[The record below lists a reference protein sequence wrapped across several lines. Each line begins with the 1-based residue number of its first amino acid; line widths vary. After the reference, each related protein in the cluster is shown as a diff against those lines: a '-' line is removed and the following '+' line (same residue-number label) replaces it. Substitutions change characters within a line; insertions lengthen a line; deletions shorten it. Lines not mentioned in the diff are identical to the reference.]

1 MLQAEAAVQADW
13 AAYLHG
19 KYLHYKSGSLGPL
32 GLSSSLADSL
42 WAISM
47 VRSRTFSG
55 ELGSQRNHVVCCSQS
70 SSLAE
75 SLWAISMARSRT
87 F

>member
-1 MLQAEAAVQADW
+1 LQAEAAVQADW

-19 KYLHYKSGSLGPL
+19 KYLHHKSGSLGPL
-32 GLSSSLADSL
+32 GLSGSLAESL

-55 ELGSQRNHVVCCSQS
+55 ERINAKDDLVH
-70 SSLAE
+70 
-75 SLWAISMARSRT
+75 
-87 F
+87 